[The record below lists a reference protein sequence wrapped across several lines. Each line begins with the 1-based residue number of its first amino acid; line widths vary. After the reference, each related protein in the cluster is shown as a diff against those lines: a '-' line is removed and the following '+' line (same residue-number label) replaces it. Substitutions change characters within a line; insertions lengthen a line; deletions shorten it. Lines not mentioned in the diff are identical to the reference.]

1 MMNIVSNIM
10 YSFIL
15 GLSGAMMPGP
25 VLAVTITE
33 TLKRGFLAAV
43 FIVCGHS
50 LLELVTVIL
59 LSLGVGT
66 VLNNTIAA
74 GIIGIIGGGVLLW
87 MTIGILKESG
97 VRKFDLLL
105 VALLAISIHAVL
117 LTLNSYDT
125 LKEIFI
131 RPVVLINKPM
141 LLFGLPGVLV
151 SGAILWIN
159 IGGKKDEIEE
169 ANFSEVKSK
178 RKMGPFSL
186 GIVVSLSN
194 PYWTFWWLTVG
205 LKLVSDSV
213 TGGIPIVSAIYLGH
227 ILSDFAW
234 YCLVGAFVVFGRE
247 LLSTGA
253 YRWMLAVC
261 GAFLLRF
268 GPYFIYSGGRFLLSL

>member
-1 MMNIVSNIM
+1 MNIVSNII

-33 TLKRGFLAAV
+33 TLKRGFMAAI

-97 VRKFDLLL
+97 VRKFDLPI

-117 LTLNSYDT
+117 LTLNSYDA
-125 LKEIFI
+125 LKKIFI
-131 RPVVLINKPM
+131 SPAVLINKPA
-141 LLFGLPGVLV
+141 LLFGLLGVLV
-151 SGAILWIN
+151 SGAILWTG
-159 IGGKKDEIEE
+159 IGRKKDKIEE
-169 ANFSEVKSK
+169 VDFSEVKSEP
-178 RKMGPFSL
+178 KMGPFSL
-186 GIVVSLSN
+186 GVVVSLSN

-205 LKLVSDSV
+205 LKLVSDAV
-213 TGGIPIVSAIYLGH
+213 TGGIPIVSAIYFGH
-227 ILSDFAW
+227 ILADFAW
-234 YCLVGAFVVFGRE
+234 YSLVGAFVVFGRE

>member
-1 MMNIVSNIM
+1 MNIVSNVI

-33 TLKRGFLAAV
+33 TLKRGFMAAV

-66 VLNNTIAA
+66 VLNNTIAS

-87 MTIGILKESG
+87 MTIGMLKESG
-97 VRKFDLLL
+97 VRRFELPL
-105 VALLAISIHAVL
+105 VVLLAISIHLVL
-117 LTLNSYDT
+117 LALNSYDA
-125 LKEIFI
+125 LKEIFT
-131 RPVVLINKPM
+131 RPVVLINKPT
-141 LLFGLPGVLV
+141 LLLGLIGILV
-151 SGAILWIN
+151 SARILWIK
-159 IGGKKDEIEE
+159 IGREKDEIEE
-169 ANFSEVKSK
+169 VEFSEINSN

-186 GIVVSLSN
+186 GFVVSLSN

-205 LKLVSDSV
+205 LKLVSDASA
-213 TGGIPIVSAIYLGH
+213 GGIPILSAIYFGH

-234 YCLVGAFVVFGRE
+234 YCLVGAFVVFGRQ

-253 YRWMLAVC
+253 YRWMLAIC

-268 GPYFIYSGGRFLLSL
+268 GPYFIYSGGTFLLSG

>member
-1 MMNIVSNIM
+1 M
-10 YSFIL
+10 
-15 GLSGAMMPGP
+15 
-25 VLAVTITE
+25 
-33 TLKRGFLAAV
+33 AAV

-50 LLELVTVIL
+50 LLELATVIL

-97 VRKFDLLL
+97 VRKFDLPI
-105 VALLAISIHAVL
+105 VVLLAISIHVVL
-117 LTLNSYDT
+117 LTLNSYDA

-131 RPVVLINKPM
+131 SPVVLINKPT
-141 LLFGLPGVLV
+141 LLFGLLGILV
-151 SGAILWIN
+151 SGAILWVDLCR
-159 IGGKKDEIEE
+159 KKDEVGEV
-169 ANFSEVKSK
+169 NFSEVKSK
-178 RKMGPFSL
+178 RKIGPFSL

-205 LKLVSDSV
+205 LKLVSDAA
-213 TGGIPIVSAIYLGH
+213 TGGIPIVSAIYFGH

-234 YCLVGAFVVFGRE
+234 YSLVGAFVVFGRE

>member
-1 MMNIVSNIM
+1 MNIVSNVI

-33 TLKRGFLAAV
+33 TLKRGFMAAV

-59 LSLGVGT
+59 LSFGVGT

-87 MTIGILKESG
+87 MTIGVLKESG
-97 VRKFDLLL
+97 VKKLDLPL
-105 VALLAISIHAVL
+105 VILLAISIHVIL
-117 LTLNSYDT
+117 LALNSYDA
-125 LKEIFI
+125 LKEILTKPI
-131 RPVVLINKPM
+131 VLISKPT
-141 LLFGLPGVLV
+141 LLLGLLGVLV
-151 SGAILWIN
+151 SGAILWIKV
-159 IGGKKDEIEE
+159 GRRKDEIEVAE
-169 ANFSEVKSK
+169 FSAAKSE
-178 RKMGPFSL
+178 RKMSPFSL

-205 LKLVSDSV
+205 LKLVSDA
-213 TGGIPIVSAIYLGH
+213 TKAGISIVSAIYVGH

-234 YCLVGAFVVFGRE
+234 YSLVGAFVVFGRQ

-253 YRWMLAVC
+253 YRWMLAIC

-268 GPYFIYSGGRFLLSL
+268 GPYFIYSGGRFLISG